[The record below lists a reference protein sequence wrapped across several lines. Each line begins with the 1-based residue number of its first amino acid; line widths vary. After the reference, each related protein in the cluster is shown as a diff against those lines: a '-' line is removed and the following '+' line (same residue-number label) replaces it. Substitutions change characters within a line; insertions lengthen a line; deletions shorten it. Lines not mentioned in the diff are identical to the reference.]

1 MFDVACWQIVGSC
14 GPVLFVGWGSSLP
27 SMSRA
32 YSVRDLHAISILDL
46 VLVASLGNQY
56 HSETEW
62 TRSTRRARCAATRTT
77 TVTHELCTPCTRA
90 LTARQQPLSPR
101 LSPHC
106 AATLASYL
114 AAHHPSTSVTP
125 PGAQVDPAHTPSHV
139 TRIFACGRRHTR
151 PQRTR
156 TRSTLV
162 GVGTTRDS
170 MLPRHC
176 ASHAV
181 LPSLVSAPLGLLGRP
196 SLGDKPRAR
205 ASTP

>member
-1 MFDVACWQIVGSC
+1 MLVDCWLWDCALCWLGVR
-14 GPVLFVGWGSSLP
+14 SLP

-32 YSVRDLHAISILDL
+32 HSVRDLHAKCHL
-46 VLVASLGNQY
+46 VLVRISRQPFGVDAEHTACS
-56 HSETEW
+56 
-62 TRSTRRARCAATRTT
+62 RCAATRTMT
-77 TVTHELCTPCTRA
+77 STRTLHPMLACTRA

-139 TRIFACGRRHTR
+139 TRIFACGRRHAR

-181 LPSLVSAPLGLLGRP
+181 LPSLVSAPLGLLG
-196 SLGDKPRAR
+196 SWALGPPLTRRQAARAR
-205 ASTP
+205 